1 MRRTDVLA
9 LAGVAVLLGAALLYG
24 QRDASDPSAAL
35 TAADPRLVQL
45 RQEAAL
51 APCPASLATDLDGIV
66 LPCLGGGPDVDLG
79 GTPARPTLVNVWG
92 SWCAPC
98 VDEVPDLVAYA
109 DRAAGKVDVL
119 GVLTQDTEVNGLAF
133 ARDFAMHYP
142 NVVDDDGLVRARY
155 GGGTPLTLF
164 VDAAGTITHVE
175 VGEVESV
182 AEHEALTAE
191 HLGIRL

>member
-1 MRRTDVLA
+1 MRRVDVLA
-9 LAGVAVLLGAALLYG
+9 LAGVAALLGAALVYG
-24 QRDASDPSAAL
+24 QREDAPPV
-35 TAADPRLVQL
+35 TAEPRLVQL

-51 APCPASLATDLDGIV
+51 APCPASLAADLAGVV

-109 DRAAGKVDVL
+109 AKAAGRVDVL

-133 ARDFAMHYP
+133 AKDFSMRYP
-142 NVVDDDGLVRARY
+142 NLVDDDGLVRARY

-164 VDAAGTITHVE
+164 VDAAGTVTHVE
-175 VGEVESV
+175 AGKVDSL
-182 AEHEALTAE
+182 AELEALTVE
-191 HLGIRL
+191 HLGITL